1 MDVFF
6 HHPVAIIPDSVKP
19 NQHPTKPY
27 LLLTE
32 SKALRQ
38 LHQSDAILVGPYSIV
53 IVGGAGK

>member
-19 NQHPTKPY
+19 NLHPTKPY

-38 LHQSDAILVGPYSIV
+38 LHQSDAIVMVPYSIV